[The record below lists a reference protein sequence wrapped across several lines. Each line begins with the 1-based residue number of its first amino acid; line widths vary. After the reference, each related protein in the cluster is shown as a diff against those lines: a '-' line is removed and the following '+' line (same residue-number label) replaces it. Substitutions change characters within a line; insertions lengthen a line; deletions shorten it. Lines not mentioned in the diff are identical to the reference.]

1 MISVIM
7 YIVIISLKGNK
18 MIIKSRGGNMFDV
31 FFGKT
36 GWDDWAC
43 FLRQR
48 GRLLLVKGS
57 PVPNA
62 IYAEISKEIMGK

>member
-1 MISVIM
+1 
-7 YIVIISLKGNK
+7 

>member
-1 MISVIM
+1 MITQQATLV
-7 YIVIISLKGNK
+7 
-18 MIIKSRGGNMFDV
+18 IKSRGGNMFDV
-31 FFGKT
+31 FFGRT

-57 PVPNA
+57 PVPNSV
-62 IYAEISKEIMGK
+62 YSEISKEIMGK

>member
-1 MISVIM
+1 MV
-7 YIVIISLKGNK
+7 
-18 MIIKSRGGNMFDV
+18 IKSRGGNMFDV

-57 PVPNA
+57 PVPNSV
-62 IYAEISKEIMGK
+62 YSEISKAILEK